1 MTPVIMPLGDVQE
14 FTIVTAAQAL
24 AGEKA
29 ALSALAARYGTD
41 EVVVADAVASADGT
55 KLNVTVTRYG
65 AADAAPLK
73 RSYQDTADTV
83 MATAAGGALL
93 ALGEQWKREII
104 VRGGEKASLTASA
117 FFTSLDQW
125 EAIRKGLTSTPLVQG
140 VQVEGIASGG
150 AEIEIDY
157 RGTPDKLA
165 LSLAQQ
171 NVALSQEEG
180 GWSLR
185 MR

>member
-1 MTPVIMPLGDVQE
+1 VL
-14 FTIVTAAQAL
+14 
-24 AGEKA
+24 
-29 ALSALAARYGTD
+29 
-41 EVVVADAVASADGT
+41 SADGT
-55 KLNVTVTRYG
+55 RVDVTVSRYG
-65 AADAAPLK
+65 AANYTPVK
-73 RSYQDTADTV
+73 RSYQGTPDTV
-83 MATAAGGALL
+83 LTTAAAGSLL

-117 FFTSLDQW
+117 VYSSLDQW

-140 VQVEGIASGG
+140 IQVEGIASGG
-150 AEIEIDY
+150 AEIEINY

-171 NVALSQEEG
+171 NVALSQDEG

-185 MR
+185 MK